1 MACLVPKAVDWAELI
16 GRVASTRTPFS
27 TVEDFAQSLTRPT
40 KLADLCVTWPVRIVV
55 SFRCWRLRHHDNAHV
70 SQ

>member
-40 KLADLCVTWPVRIVV
+40 KLADLCSRARQF